1 MLEWSEILL
10 NEILTSF
17 LFLSTFSFSHDKPVS
32 KNGLC
37 VHLRSDVS
45 AQSGRMYVPVY
56 EGPLEEKAEK
66 FC

>member
-37 VHLRSDVS
+37 VHLRSDLS
-45 AQSGRMYVPVY
+45 ALSGRMYVPVY
-56 EGPLEEKAEK
+56 EGPLEETAEK